1 MMPRNKSKFLR
12 ILISR
17 YASMHCL
24 SDHFYDK
31 ASFIIIIIIWSWIYY
46 IIHYT
51 FEISLIFKRIE
62 CAGLAVLSAKLEYLC
77 Y

>member
-1 MMPRNKSKFLR
+1 
-12 ILISR
+12 
-17 YASMHCL
+17 MHCL

-51 FEISLIFKRIE
+51 FEISSIKLHIHQTLIYNNYEHAIYDFIRFVALYVYIKKSSE
-62 CAGLAVLSAKLEYLC
+62 
-77 Y
+77 